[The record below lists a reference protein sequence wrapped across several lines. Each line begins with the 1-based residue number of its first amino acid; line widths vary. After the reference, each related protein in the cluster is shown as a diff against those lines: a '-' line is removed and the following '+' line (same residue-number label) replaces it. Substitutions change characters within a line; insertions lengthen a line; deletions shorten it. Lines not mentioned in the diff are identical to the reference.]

1 MRQPVSPSPA
11 KFKRA
16 KAMSRTARR
25 DQLLADA
32 RKIIAGGGIG
42 ALTMAA
48 LAQRA
53 GVSKP
58 VVYEHF
64 DNSES
69 VAVALLD
76 EHFKAA
82 VEVVDA
88 AARDAATLGDYLS
101 AAVDAQFGFH
111 TRDTLCVWGITNGY
125 SSSERLNKAYGRLQK
140 ITLQTFQDLLDQQ
153 GVERQVAAAAGFVLA
168 QMMTGTVYEFAAKRN
183 NRIARET
190 LKAMLNGAIGAIVP
204 LQEARPETPKRTLA
218 TYRRLR
224 KLQADLG

>member
-1 MRQPVSPSPA
+1 MPRQLAQLPWFVTNPTMRQPVSPSPA

-16 KAMSRTARR
+16 MAMPRTARC
-25 DQLLADA
+25 DQLLAVA
-32 RKIIAGGGIG
+32 RKIIAEGGIG

-101 AAVDAQFGFH
+101 AAVDAQFAFH

-140 ITLQTFQDLLDQQ
+140 ITLQTFQDP
-153 GVERQVAAAAGFVLA
+153 RPAGC
-168 QMMTGTVYEFAAKRN
+168 G
-183 NRIARET
+183 
-190 LKAMLNGAIGAIVP
+190 KASRGS
-204 LQEARPETPKRTLA
+204 
-218 TYRRLR
+218 RRLR
-224 KLQADLG
+224 AGANDDKHGL